1 MVRNTGKHA
10 CGIIVGD
17 QPLTNLVPVT
27 LQEGDLTTQYAK
39 GPVEDLGMLKCDFL
53 GLKTLTVI
61 ADAQDHI
68 RRKDGFADF
77 DIEKVPLDDAKTYD
91 LLNAGHTVGVFQLES
106 EGMQSLSRQIGL
118 SKFEEIIALIALYRP
133 GPMKFIP
140 QFIEAKKDPS
150 KIVVPHP
157 LLKELV
163 EETYGVLVY
172 QEQVMESAR
181 IIAGYTLGDADLL
194 RRAMGKKI
202 PEVMNQQ
209 EEIFVQK
216 AKEANGIDKKEA
228 EKIWEIL
235 AKFAEYGFNKS
246 HSAAYAMLSYRTA
259 YLKANFPVEFMAAVL
274 GCELGNSDKVAH
286 FIEEAVSMEISV
298 LGPDVNA
305 SLESFAPVIDHDAAC
320 IRFGLGAIKG
330 VGGGPSHSIL
340 EERQKDGPFKDFTD
354 FASRV
359 DPKAANKRVMESLIK
374 AGAFDSLGEDR
385 GTILANLDSI
395 MNEVQELRKD
405 AETGQANMFDMFEI
419 DAPAVSAKKS
429 APKGPVMPLSEKL
442 KYERELLGFY
452 VSGHPMNPYRHFASA
467 IDTFTGEDWMKMEN
481 REAFRLC
488 GVITGIV
495 RKIARKDNRPWCV
508 LTLATTKD
516 TYSIHA
522 FANCYAEYGPS
533 VEDGKLVLLEG
544 QVMRRQDDDVQLA
557 MTSIRSLEPAITDL
571 VKGVTFVIDNN
582 GQSTDFVKVLREEL
596 EQRMGH
602 TIVRL
607 GVLVDTDQFAMA
619 DLASSLEWQV
629 NKEQFTTLR
638 KHPAVRDILFTVPP
652 VVAPKPSWG
661 R

>member
-1 MVRNTGKHA
+1 
-10 CGIIVGD
+10 
-17 QPLTNLVPVT
+17 
-27 LQEGDLTTQYAK
+27 
-39 GPVEDLGMLKCDFL
+39 
-53 GLKTLTVI
+53 
-61 ADAQDHI
+61 
-68 RRKDGFADF
+68 
-77 DIEKVPLDDAKTYD
+77 
-91 LLNAGHTVGVFQLES
+91 
-106 EGMQSLSRQIGL
+106 MQSLSRQIGL

-150 KIVVPHP
+150 KVVVPHP

-202 PEVMNQQ
+202 PEIMAKQ
-209 EEIFVQK
+209 EEIFVGK
-216 AKEANGIDKKEA
+216 ARQANGIEKREA

-259 YLKANFPVEFMAAVL
+259 YMKANFPVEFMAAVL
-274 GCELGNSDKVAH
+274 GCELGNADKVAH
-286 FIEEAVSMEISV
+286 FIEEAVSMEIPV

-305 SLESFAPVIDHDAAC
+305 SLESFAPVIDHETSC

-340 EERQKDGPFKDFTD
+340 EEREGNGPFTD
-354 FASRV
+354 FADFAQRV

-385 GTILANLDSI
+385 GIILNNLDATMS
-395 MNEVQELRKD
+395 EVQDLRKD
-405 AETGQANMFDMFEI
+405 AETGQANMFDMFEME
-419 DAPAVSAKKS
+419 APSGPEKKA
-429 APKGPVMPLSEKL
+429 APKGPVMPLNEKL

-452 VSGHPMNPYRHFASA
+452 VSGHPMNPYRHFAAA
-467 IDTFTGEDWMKMEN
+467 IDTFHGEEWMKMEN
-481 REAFRLC
+481 REPYRLC
-488 GVITGIV
+488 GVITGV
-495 RKIARKDNRPWCV
+495 ARKISRRDNRPWCV
-508 LTLATTKD
+508 LTLATTRD
-516 TYSIHA
+516 SYTIHA
-522 FANCYAEYGPS
+522 FANCYGEFGPAI
-533 VEDGKLVLLEG
+533 EEGKMVMIEG

-557 MTSIRSLEPAITDL
+557 MNTVRALEPAITDL
-571 VKGVTFVIDNN
+571 VKDITFVIDNN
-582 GQSTDFVKVLREEL
+582 GQSADFVDVLRTEL

-602 TIVRL
+602 TRVRL
-607 GVLVDTDQFAMA
+607 GVLVGDDQMAVA

-629 NKEQFTTLR
+629 NKEQFTLLR
-638 KHPAVRDILFTVPP
+638 KHPAVRDVVFKVPP
-652 VVAPKPSWG
+652 VAAPQPSWG